1 MAFRKEK
8 TETMCR
14 AISEAG
20 VLSPGKSRAE
30 VLNRGAPKAGSLG
43 CHSPILGGGVA
54 LSKMICYVKS
64 TISPNYVGKKGST
77 VFL

>member
-14 AISEAG
+14 VISEAG

-30 VLNRGAPKAGSLG
+30 VLNRVHLKQGVWGVTAPS
-43 CHSPILGGGVA
+43 LGGGVA
-54 LSKMICYVKS
+54 LSKMICYVKR
-64 TISPNYVGKKGST
+64 TISPNYVGKKDST